1 MTPLTS
7 RIFYHASY
15 ILLHRPTVDPQDL
28 ASASGPAGICLE
40 HSRAAHELAT
50 RFGRTFGKYMRY
62 LPRYSWFVAASF
74 DVVLLDSHVAQVQE
88 AALDRLTV
96 WLQIMEQVGR
106 SLGLLSLALLGR
118 SEKENRSTV
127 ETHSRVCFARRA
139 CADHFKVSLPGCTRS
154 SSSSLSSHRLCMSP
168 IRARNPGIMGTVA
181 LIQQLWPDCYGL
193 AD

>member
-96 WLQIMEQVGR
+96 WLQTMEQVGR
-106 SLGLLSLALLGR
+106 SLGLLSLALRGR
-118 SEKENRSTV
+118 SEKEKQVHGEYSQQSLLRAPSMRRPLQSIS
-127 ETHSRVCFARRA
+127 SRVYEVLVKQPFLAQTLY
-139 CADHFKVSLPGCTRS
+139 VSNSRS
-154 SSSSLSSHRLCMSP
+154 
-168 IRARNPGIMGTVA
+168 
-181 LIQQLWPDCYGL
+181 
-193 AD
+193 